1 MTRRPSPAERR
12 TAAMDKTRRWLGY
25 RNLAGDWG
33 FANPLARRR
42 AEAEHRAAYWA
53 WLARRTDRPRD
64 PVNGR
69 DGFGLVDHF
78 PGAAEIGRAM
88 NIAAAKAAFRIARTM
103 PRRHLP

>member
-42 AEAEHRAAYWA
+42 AEAEFRATYYAWA
-53 WLARRTDRPRD
+53 ARRPDRPVD
-64 PVNGR
+64 PVTGR
-69 DGFGLVDHF
+69 RGSLVDHF

-103 PRRHLP
+103 PKRDLP